1 MTPRSPPRASLQTEG
16 IVTTLKV
23 TAAMTRVLLFE
34 GNYPSPRKED
44 IVSFTHLSEID
55 DPTDIGLI
63 RMVLRSAGFRG
74 SHAVADP
81 EEKRAALT
89 FLKSEFRNGV
99 SSENDLLSAL
109 KRRDDLLPPALRRMQ
124 GISQTTSRSPEKQAV
139 AK

>member
-1 MTPRSPPRASLQTEG
+1 MSS
-16 IVTTLKV
+16 IH
-23 TAAMTRVLLFE
+23 F
-34 GNYPSPRKED
+34 
-44 IVSFTHLSEID
+44 D

-63 RMVLRSAGFRG
+63 RTVLRSAGFRG

-89 FLKSEFRNGV
+89 FLKTEFRNGV
-99 SSENDLLSAL
+99 SSENELLSAL

-124 GISQTTSRSPEKQAV
+124 GISQMTPRSPEKQVV